1 MQRLKAEPHTG
12 SSKKDASHWSS
23 GLRRETYKSGK
34 FKINTKINI
43 IQLEPY
49 YIGGKKEESMLI
61 NFKKKEGPTALIV
74 KAARDPNPTREF
86 ILGDPFLKALRPSKS
101 KSTTN

>member
-1 MQRLKAEPHTG
+1 MINE
-12 SSKKDASHWSS
+12 
-23 GLRRETYKSGK
+23 GLRYAEVESKSSHRLIKEGCIPLK
-34 FKINTKINI
+34 FRV
-43 IQLEPY
+43 
-49 YIGGKKEESMLI
+49 KKRDLQGSKFEIRNHLTIMHQTEKGRNND
-61 NFKKKEGPTALIV
+61 NFKKKERPTALIV